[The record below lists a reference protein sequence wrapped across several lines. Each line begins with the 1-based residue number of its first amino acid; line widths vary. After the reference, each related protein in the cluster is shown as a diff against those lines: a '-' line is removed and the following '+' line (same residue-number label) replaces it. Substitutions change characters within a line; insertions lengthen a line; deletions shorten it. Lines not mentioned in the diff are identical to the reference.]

1 MPSSAI
7 SALHNTVTSA
17 SGMITQRV
25 MRSERNI
32 HRHSSVTEAN
42 SAPLTSLSPACT
54 TSLVAAMTPTLP
66 EASWNVT

>member
-1 MPSSAI
+1 MM
-7 SALHNTVTSA
+7 HRVTR
-17 SGMITQRV
+17 Q
-25 MRSERNI
+25 ERNI